1 MSEDAKTGDNS
12 KAAAVE
18 AANHLV
24 DRLQDEA
31 GTYVD
36 PGSTPAQQR
45 EAVEQMIG
53 DLEASP
59 EVRTIREAGGE
70 DPGKFGSAGNP
81 EGKAPRRD
89 YDQEERALAEGQSFA
104 AEDHEPLSGEADFSK
119 ETHDRVTGPLLDLP
133 ESP

>member
-1 MSEDAKTGDNS
+1 MSDEAKTGDNS
-12 KAAAVE
+12 KAHAVE

-31 GTYVD
+31 GAYID
-36 PGSTPAQQR
+36 PHSPPALQR

-81 EGKAPRRD
+81 EGKAPRQD
-89 YDQEERALAEGQSFA
+89 YDVEERALAIEQRTFD
-104 AEDHEPLSGEADFSK
+104 AERERLSGEADPTK
-119 ETHDRVTGPLLDLP
+119 EAHDRVTGPFLDLP